1 MSEDTASV
9 APSSDPIVQKM
20 FDVGAHFGYSRGKRH
35 PSMAPVMFGI
45 KNRVELFDLEKTK
58 DYLSKAK
65 AFAEKVGADGKQILF
80 VSGKHEARAII
91 KSEASALNAPY
102 VAGRWL
108 GGTLTNFPQMKLRMA
123 KLVDLR
129 DKKMKGELAKYTKKE
144 QLIIDR
150 EVAILEDMFAGLLPM
165 TNLPGAVFVIDSKGE
180 KTAVAE
186 AGKIKVPVI
195 ALMSSDCDL
204 ESAQYPIPAND
215 SATSSI
221 QYFVKEI
228 ASSFRMGKTR
238 ALPPTKEVENVKIK
252 V

>member
-1 MSEDTASV
+1 MAEDTVLAV
-9 APSSDPIVQKM
+9 PNSDPIIQKM

-35 PSMAPVMFGI
+35 PSMVPVMFGV

-58 DYLSKAK
+58 DYLAKAK
-65 AFAEKVGADGKQILF
+65 ACAEKIGAEGKQLLF
-80 VSGKHEARAII
+80 VSGKHEARAIV
-91 KSEASALNAPY
+91 KAEAVALGAPY

-108 GGTLTNFPQMKLRMA
+108 GGTLTNFGQMKLRMA

-129 DKKMKGELAKYTKKE
+129 DKKIKGELAKYTKKE

-165 TNLPGAVFVIDSKGE
+165 ATLPGAVFVIDSTAE

-215 SATSSI
+215 SATSSM

-238 ALPPTKEVENVKIK
+238 ALPPTKEVENIK
-252 V
+252 SKV